1 MAFDPDAYT
10 ADLKRN
16 WHSVAPHYAKMSASL
31 FAPITVEFARFCAVR
46 PGENILDV
54 ACGPGTLTGALAAE
68 AGPQGKVLGVDLA
81 EGMLEK
87 ARAAVPSA
95 EFRAMNAEALDL
107 PDQFFELVACQLGL
121 MLFAKPEAALKE
133 MVRVAKPR
141 GRVACLVQ
149 GTREGMQFTSLL
161 NAAIVKRAPELKA
174 SGAPVIFAFGPAG
187 VLDKAFTDA
196 GLSNVESK
204 RLSGTLAFASERAY
218 WDEMQR
224 SAGRTGALLRSLPA
238 PTQELVRGDVFE
250 SLGKFR
256 SADGS
261 LAVPYEVVMA
271 RGQKV

>member
-1 MAFDPDAYT
+1 MAFDPESYT

-16 WHSVAPHYAKMSASL
+16 WHAVAPHYAKMSASL
-31 FAPITVEFARFCAVR
+31 FAPITVEFARFCAAKA
-46 PGENILDV
+46 GEHVLDV
-54 ACGPGTLTGALAAE
+54 ACGPGTLTGMLAAE
-68 AGPQGKVLGVDLA
+68 TGPAGTVLGVDLA

-121 MLFAKPEAALKE
+121 MLFARPEAALKE

-149 GTREGMQFTSLL
+149 GTREGMKFTSLL
-161 NAAIVKRAPELKA
+161 NAAIVKRAPELKG

-187 VLDKAFTDA
+187 VLDKALSDA
-196 GLSNVESK
+196 GLSNVESR
-204 RLSGTLAFASERAY
+204 RLSGTFAFASEQAY
-218 WDEMQR
+218 WDEMLR
-224 SAGRTGALLRSLPA
+224 SAGRTGALLRTLP
-238 PTQELVRGDVFE
+238 PGTQELVRGDVFE
-250 SLGKFR
+250 TLAQFR
-256 SADGS
+256 VEGGA